1 MQKELAKELISFIDK
16 SPTAFHATK
25 TAVDI
30 LKSAGFKKLENSEK
44 WNLKAGDK
52 YYIEKNK
59 SAFIAFIVG
68 NEKIYNNG
76 FKVIGAH
83 TDSPCFKIKPKCE
96 INVEN
101 SYVKLNTEGY
111 GGAILS
117 TWFDR
122 PLSIAGRVVL
132 KGKSSLKPK
141 EKLININKPILIIPN
156 MAIHMNRNVNDGYA
170 INKQKDTL
178 PLAGLINEKL
188 EYKDYLVNLICT
200 ELEVDKKDI
209 LDFDLFLYEYENGCL
224 LGAYEEFISSSR
236 LDDLWMV
243 FAGVKALSTS
253 NSSDYTNV
261 LICTDNEEI
270 GSFTES
276 GADSSFVSSV
286 FERICLSLG
295 CSKEEYYMALS
306 NSIVMSADLAHALHP
321 NNVEKHDLT
330 NRPVLGRGPVLKI
343 AASGSYSTNSV
354 SGAIFKEICNDAK
367 IPYQTF
373 VNRSDMRGG
382 TTIGPMISSHFSVP
396 VIDMGTPILA
406 MHSIRELAS
415 VKDNEYVNKLF
426 SRFYNI

>member
-1 MQKELAKELISFIDK
+1 MQKKLAQELLDFINN

-30 LKSAGFKKLENSEK
+30 LEKEGFKKLENNKK
-44 WNLKAGDK
+44 WDLVAGNK
-52 YYIEKNK
+52 YYVEKNK
-59 SAFIAFIVG
+59 SAFIAFAVG
-68 NEKIYNNG
+68 TGDISNNG
-76 FKVIGAH
+76 FKVVGAH

-96 INVEN
+96 ISVEN
-101 SYVKLNTEGY
+101 SYIKLNTEGY

-132 KGKSSLKPK
+132 KGESPLKPK
-141 EKLININKPILIIPN
+141 QKLININKPILIIPN
-156 MAIHMNRNVNDGYA
+156 MAIHMNRSVNEGYA

-178 PLAGLINEKL
+178 PLAALVNEKL
-188 EYKDYLVNLICT
+188 ESNDYLVNTICR
-200 ELEVDKKDI
+200 ELNVSKKDI
-209 LDFDLFLYEYENGCL
+209 LDFDLFLYEYEKGSLAGFN
-224 LGAYEEFISSSR
+224 EEFISCSR

-243 FAGVKALSTS
+243 FAGVKSLS
-253 NSSDYTNV
+253 NSNISKYTNV

-270 GSFTES
+270 GSFTEG

-286 FERICLSLG
+286 FERIALSLG

-321 NNVEKHDLT
+321 NNTEKHDLT
-330 NRPVLGRGPVLKI
+330 NRPVLGKGPVLKI
-343 AASGSYSTNSV
+343 AASGSYSTNAV
-354 SGAIFKEICNDAK
+354 SGAIFKEVCNNAS

-382 TTIGPMISSHFSVP
+382 TTIGPMMSSHFSVP

-426 SRFYNI
+426 NEFYNM

>member
-1 MQKELAKELISFIDK
+1 MQKKLAQELLDFINN

-30 LKSAGFKKLENSEK
+30 LEKEGFKKLENNKK
-44 WNLKAGDK
+44 WDLVAGNK
-52 YYIEKNK
+52 YYVEKNK
-59 SAFIAFIVG
+59 SAFIAFTVG
-68 NEKIYNNG
+68 TEKIASIG

-96 INVEN
+96 ISVEN
-101 SYVKLNTEGY
+101 SYIKLNTEGY

-132 KGKSSLKPK
+132 KGESPLKPK
-141 EKLININKPILIIPN
+141 QKLININKPILIIPN
-156 MAIHMNRNVNDGYA
+156 MAIHMNRSVNEGYA

-178 PLAGLINEKL
+178 PLAALVNEKL
-188 EYKDYLVNLICT
+188 ESNDYLVNTICR
-200 ELEVDKKDI
+200 ELNVSKKDI
-209 LDFDLFLYEYENGCL
+209 LDFDLFLYEYEKGSLAGFN
-224 LGAYEEFISSSR
+224 EEFISCSR

-243 FAGVKALSTS
+243 FAGVKSLS
-253 NSSDYTNV
+253 NSNISKYTNV

-270 GSFTES
+270 GSFTEG

-286 FERICLSLG
+286 FERIALSLG

-321 NNVEKHDLT
+321 NNTEKHDLT
-330 NRPVLGRGPVLKI
+330 NRPVLGKGPVLKI
-343 AASGSYSTNSV
+343 AASGSYSTNAV
-354 SGAIFKEICNDAK
+354 SGAIFKEVCNNAS

-382 TTIGPMISSHFSVP
+382 TTIGPMMSSHFSVP

-426 SRFYNI
+426 NEFYNM